1 MQRTVLRMLDEAAGK
16 WGTAGYAHRRT
27 DAGWESVSFVQAR
40 EQARELA
47 AWLVSTGARPGDAM
61 AIIAEGSPEWI
72 VSEFGLLMAGC
83 VSVPLSIKLL
93 EEEIPFRINHSRA
106 AGIVT
111 TKNQLNKVLGSLR
124 SVESAAVRI
133 IYLDDDPDWAREEA
147 AAQGVSADR
156 VTGIAE
162 ARARGRKILGQLG
175 SEIDGIMGGIGENDT
190 VTICYTS
197 GTTGNPKGI
206 MLTHLN
212 YWTNCHDA
220 VKAIDLP
227 AGWRSLIILPVD
239 HSFAH
244 TAGLYTA
251 LVCGISLYFVDSRG
265 GGIGTLRNI
274 PVNLLEVQSHFLFTV
289 PSLTGNFMKKIVAGV
304 EEKGGIIER
313 IFKAG
318 IAAGISWNGN
328 GFNRPGHLARLRSF
342 FPYFL
347 ARLLVFPTI
356 RRKVFGR
363 HIEFCVGGGALLDVK
378 QQEFFAALGVPVY
391 QGYGLTEAA
400 PVISANTPPR
410 HKFGTSGIL
419 MQSIELKIMKP
430 DGSLARTGETGEIV
444 IRGGNVMKG
453 YFRNPDATSAVIRD
467 GWLFTGDLA
476 FMDADGFL
484 VVVGREKALLI
495 AEDGEKYSPEDIE
508 EAVTFS
514 TDLIDQIMAY
524 CDHRRYTIAL
534 VSLDTGKVQ
543 RLIKAQGIGSA
554 EELLRRLN
562 AEFLRFRSDP
572 KARKVQATWVPG
584 VFLIVAEP
592 FNEKNGTVNS
602 MLKLVRHRI
611 AEVHKDLIEYGYS
624 SEGSR
629 TENPRNREVLKTL
642 FNLPS

>member
-162 ARARGRKILGQLG
+162 ARAHGRKILGQLG

-227 AGWRSLIILPVD
+227 LGGGRSSFCPWITPLPTLPACTRRLFAASPCILSIPAGAASARFATFRSTCWKSSRTSSSRSPP
-239 HSFAH
+239 
-244 TAGLYTA
+244 
-251 LVCGISLYFVDSRG
+251 SRG
-265 GGIGTLRNI
+265 
-274 PVNLLEVQSHFLFTV
+274 
-289 PSLTGNFMKKIVAGV
+289 
-304 EEKGGIIER
+304 
-313 IFKAG
+313 
-318 IAAGISWNGN
+318 
-328 GFNRPGHLARLRSF
+328 
-342 FPYFL
+342 
-347 ARLLVFPTI
+347 
-356 RRKVFGR
+356 
-363 HIEFCVGGGALLDVK
+363 
-378 QQEFFAALGVPVY
+378 
-391 QGYGLTEAA
+391 
-400 PVISANTPPR
+400 
-410 HKFGTSGIL
+410 TS
-419 MQSIELKIMKP
+419 
-430 DGSLARTGETGEIV
+430 
-444 IRGGNVMKG
+444 
-453 YFRNPDATSAVIRD
+453 
-467 GWLFTGDLA
+467 
-476 FMDADGFL
+476 
-484 VVVGREKALLI
+484 
-495 AEDGEKYSPEDIE
+495 
-508 EAVTFS
+508 
-514 TDLIDQIMAY
+514 
-524 CDHRRYTIAL
+524 
-534 VSLDTGKVQ
+534 
-543 RLIKAQGIGSA
+543 
-554 EELLRRLN
+554 
-562 AEFLRFRSDP
+562 
-572 KARKVQATWVPG
+572 
-584 VFLIVAEP
+584 
-592 FNEKNGTVNS
+592 
-602 MLKLVRHRI
+602 
-611 AEVHKDLIEYGYS
+611 
-624 SEGSR
+624 
-629 TENPRNREVLKTL
+629 
-642 FNLPS
+642 